1 LFTYLTSPIL
11 VLKYNKSEKNSIL
24 KAVKIIISRKKI
36 FKIKDK
42 KTSLVLK
49 IIDSLR
55 LLANEYKNSILT
67 ALFMIKMNNFL
78 LIDPIY

>member
-1 LFTYLTSPIL
+1 M
-11 VLKYNKSEKNSIL
+11 
-24 KAVKIIISRKKI
+24 KIIISRKKI